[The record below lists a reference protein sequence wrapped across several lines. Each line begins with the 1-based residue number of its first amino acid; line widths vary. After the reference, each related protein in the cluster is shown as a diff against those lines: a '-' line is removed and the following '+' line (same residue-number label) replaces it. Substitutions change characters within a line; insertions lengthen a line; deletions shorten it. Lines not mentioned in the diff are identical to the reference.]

1 MGTCKEIKRDG
12 NQCNAFCIKNSNF
25 CFRHSENYKQE
36 ALEASR
42 KGGYNRK
49 DKISVGVNITI
60 REPEDVKK
68 FLAKLIK
75 LTGSGELPTS
85 DAVRMGSLC
94 KMYLEAYSE
103 ADLKRRVDLM
113 EKQLSRIG
121 KK

>member
-1 MGTCKEIKRDG
+1 MNKCNFSKQDGGQCK
-12 NQCNAFCIKNSNF
+12 AFCMKGDDF
-25 CFRHSENYKQE
+25 CFRHSQKHKQQ
-36 ALEASR
+36 AIEASR

-94 KMYLEAYSE
+94 KIYLEAYSE

-113 EKQLSRIG
+113 EKQLSRIV